1 MVDSLVVGQKYTYK
15 KMCELLDE
23 PYKGGTAKAAQLKEW
38 SRLYKLQKDGTKY
51 TVVQK
56 YDEPLPKEMRKSTSS
71 FYNLFFMVLSIIVS
85 KRMESDRRIVTDMG
99 DQYRIEVTHS
109 DLYCFLGFPEHYHP
123 IDDYPETSNYY
134 IGVLFNKC
142 SDRVGDALKS
152 LQKQRRL
159 SYADSY
165 MLKDKK
171 RKLHVASE
179 NEKERILDCNSSA
192 LNNNECMSYSAAF
205 AKNIVPKID
214 KDTVELYQE
223 KYDPEITAIYRL
235 WKIDIPKNKIMFNKG
250 EKNLWWLNACIEELN
265 RQFVSTLDTRGKSL
279 FSKKALP
286 SPIWK
291 EIDAESY
298 KEQDHFNSFDTF
310 GPDEFAETPDE
321 IKEIFG
327 ALWQSLIHGK
337 HYYFYLQEA

>member
-1 MVDSLVVGQKYTYK
+1 
-15 KMCELLDE
+15 
-23 PYKGGTAKAAQLKEW
+23 
-38 SRLYKLQKDGTKY
+38 
-51 TVVQK
+51 
-56 YDEPLPKEMRKSTSS
+56 
-71 FYNLFFMVLSIIVS
+71 
-85 KRMESDRRIVTDMG
+85 MESDRRIVTDMG

-109 DLYCFLGFPEHYHP
+109 DLYYFLGFPEHYHP